1 MHIKIYLLSLFMAI
15 FPVEMKAQIY
25 GQDEA
30 VQYPVMNYPSIGET
44 SEMAYYA
51 QMRARLEYL
60 REENFREYSRL
71 ANISF
76 NRGDYSG
83 CLYYSEKALKTTYY
97 TADLYYIR
105 GVSYEKL
112 QLYKEAKKEYRRA
125 KRKGSTYAISAL
137 RDLKEK
143 TKKRK

>member
-1 MHIKIYLLSLFMAI
+1 MYMKIYFLLLFMAI

-30 VQYPVMNYPSIGET
+30 VQYPIMNYPSIGEI

-51 QMRARLEYL
+51 KMRAQLEYL
-60 REENFREYSRL
+60 REENFRKYSQL
-71 ANISF
+71 AYASF
-76 NRGDYSG
+76 KKGDYSG
-83 CLYYSEKALKTTYY
+83 CLYYSEKALETTYF

-125 KRKGSTYAISAL
+125 KRKGSAYAISAL
-137 RDLKEK
+137 KELKEK
-143 TKKRK
+143 NKKRK